1 MIVPLAV
8 DVEQSFQT
16 ALDDVGEF
24 LPNLVAA
31 VAILLVGWLLALLVR
46 GLLTRAL
53 TKAGLDRAIGRR
65 EGVNIIEQISPGGS
79 VSRLLAVLAF
89 WVLLIGAFALALESL
104 DIEEVTNVVGD
115 VYDYIP
121 NLLAALAIFLGAGLV
136 SGGVAGLARRT
147 LGEGPTA
154 SIVRSA
160 APTVVWLIATFMIL
174 NELRIATEIV
184 TITYAALVGA
194 LAVGMALAFGLGG
207 RETAARMLS
216 DAYERTRESTGRDN
230 ALAGQGPADEPP
242 QAPRYRPQ

>member
-1 MIVPLAV
+1 MIPPFAV

-16 ALDDVGEF
+16 ALDDVGDF
-24 LPNLVAA
+24 LPNLLGA

-65 EGVNIIEQISPGGS
+65 EGVKIIEQISPGGS

-89 WVLLIGAFALALESL
+89 WVLLLGAFALALESL

-121 NLLAALAIFLGAGLV
+121 NLLAALAIFLGAALV
-136 SGGVAGLARRT
+136 SAGVAGLARRT

-184 TITYAALVGA
+184 TITFAALVGA

-207 RETAARMLS
+207 RETAARMLD
-216 DAYERTRESTGRDN
+216 DAYERTREDRP
-230 ALAGQGPADEPP
+230 LADRRPADEPP
-242 QAPRYRPQ
+242 RAPRYRPEQP

>member
-24 LPNLVAA
+24 LPNLLGA
-31 VAILLVGWLLALLVR
+31 VAILLVGWLLAVLVR

-65 EGVNIIEQISPGGS
+65 EGVHIIEQISPGGS
-79 VSRLLAVLAF
+79 VSRLLAVFAF
-89 WVLLIGAFALALESL
+89 WVLLLGAFALALESL

-121 NLLAALAIFLGAGLV
+121 NLLAALAIFLGAALV
-136 SGGVAGLARRT
+136 SAGVAGMARRT

-160 APTVVWLIATFMIL
+160 APVVVWLIATFMIL
-174 NELRIATEIV
+174 NELLIATEIV

-207 RETAARMLS
+207 RETAADMLR
-216 DAYERTRESTGRDN
+216 DAYERTRESRLGRDRP
-230 ALAGQGPADEPP
+230 LAGRRPADEPP
-242 QAPRYRPQ
+242 QAPR

>member
-1 MIVPLAV
+1 MIVPFAI

-24 LPNLVAA
+24 LPNLVGA

-46 GLLTRAL
+46 GLLTRVL
-53 TKAGLDRAIGRR
+53 TKAGLDRATGRH
-65 EGVNIIEQISPGGS
+65 EGVNVIEQISPGGS

-104 DIEEVTNVVGD
+104 GIEEVTNVVGD

-136 SGGVAGLARRT
+136 SAGVAGLARRT

-174 NELRIATEIV
+174 NELMIATEIV

-207 RETAARMLS
+207 RETAARMLK
-216 DAYERTRESTGRDN
+216 DAYERSTESTGRRQP
-230 ALAGQGPADEPP
+230 LAGRRPADQPP
-242 QAPRYRPQ
+242 R

>member
-1 MIVPLAV
+1 MVVPFAV

-24 LPNLVAA
+24 LPNLVGA

-53 TKAGLDRAIGRR
+53 TKAGLDRAIGRHG
-65 EGVNIIEQISPGGS
+65 GVNVIEQISPGGS

-104 DIEEVTNVVGD
+104 EIEEVTDVVGD
-115 VYDYIP
+115 VYGYIP

-136 SGGVAGLARRT
+136 SAGVAGLARRT
-147 LGEGPTA
+147 LGDGPTA

-216 DAYERTRESTGRDN
+216 DAYGRTRESTGRD
-230 ALAGQGPADEPP
+230 
-242 QAPRYRPQ
+242 RR

>member
-8 DVEQSFQT
+8 DVEQSLQT
-16 ALDDVGEF
+16 AIDDVGEF
-24 LPNLVAA
+24 LPKLVGA

-53 TKAGLDRAIGRR
+53 TQAGLDRAIGRHG
-65 EGVNIIEQISPGGS
+65 GVNVIEQISPGGS
-79 VSRLLAVLAF
+79 VSRLLAVIAF
-89 WVLLIGAFALALESL
+89 WLLLIGAFALALESL

-136 SGGVAGLARRT
+136 SAGVAGFARRT

-207 RETAARMLS
+207 RETAARMLR
-216 DAYERTRESTGRDN
+216 DAYERTTESTGRRQP
-230 ALAGQGPADEPP
+230 LAGGRPADEPP
-242 QAPRYRPQ
+242 R

>member
-8 DVEQSFQT
+8 DVEQSLQT
-16 ALDDVGEF
+16 AIDDVGEF
-24 LPNLVAA
+24 LPNLVGA

-46 GLLTRAL
+46 ALLTRAL
-53 TKAGLDRAIGRR
+53 TKAGLDRAIGRH
-65 EGVNIIEQISPGGS
+65 EGVNVIEQISPGGS
-79 VSRLLAVLAF
+79 FSRLLAVFAF

-121 NLLAALAIFLGAGLV
+121 NLLAALAIFLGATLV
-136 SGGVAGLARRT
+136 SAGVADLARRT

-207 RETAARMLS
+207 RETAARMLN
-216 DAYERTRESTGRDN
+216 DAYERTTESTGRRQP
-230 ALAGQGPADEPP
+230 LAGGRPADEPP
-242 QAPRYRPQ
+242 R